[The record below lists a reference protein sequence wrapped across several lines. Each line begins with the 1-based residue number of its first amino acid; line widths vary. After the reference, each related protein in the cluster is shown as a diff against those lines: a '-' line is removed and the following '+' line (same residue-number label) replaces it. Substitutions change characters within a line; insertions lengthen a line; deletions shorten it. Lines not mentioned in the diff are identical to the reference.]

1 MIKGSKE
8 RSDVLNDLRRSKAKD
23 ISFNS
28 GRIFGSMC
36 TAPHPIALEAHT
48 LFHES
53 NLGNPGLCPGTVDL
67 ERDVI
72 SMLGGMLCLEPP
84 YGRVLSGG
92 TEANIT
98 AMYMAKKSTGRRK
111 VVFSKNAHFSVL
123 KAIKLLDLEPVE
135 IALDD
140 RYRMDTVQLREV
152 IDDDVMLVHAVA
164 GSTELGTVDDIET
177 VSRTAHGTR
186 LHVDAAFGGFV
197 LPFLDPEHLRTHDVG
212 AWDFRVG
219 GLGTM
224 TVDPHKM
231 GLSTIPS
238 GCIMYRN
245 RDALDALKVESHYLT
260 SPMSFTLA
268 GTRGSGAVA
277 ATWAVMRHLGSQ
289 GYRRIVKECMDNTRY
304 LGIRLKESGLER
316 VVDPVMNVVAFHHSK
331 PIMVDSMMRKQGYFI
346 STVKDPP
353 ALRFV
358 VMPHVTKEAIDRLV
372 PVLNRVLE
380 RI

>member
-1 MIKGSKE
+1 MNESTE
-8 RSDVLNDLRRSKAKD
+8 RLEIIEDLRRTKCKD

-36 TAPHPIALEAHT
+36 TEPHAIALEAHS

-72 SMLGGMLCLEPP
+72 AMLGGMLGLEPP

-111 VVFSKNAHFSVL
+111 VIFSKNAHFSVL

-135 IALDD
+135 IGLDD
-140 RYRMDTVQLREV
+140 RFRMDTMHLREV
-152 IDDDVMLVHAVA
+152 IDDDIMLIHAVA
-164 GSTELGTVDDIET
+164 GSTELGSVDDIEA
-177 VSRTAHGTR
+177 VSRIADDIR

-197 LPFLDPEHLRTHDVG
+197 LPFLDPEHLRTHRVG
-212 AWDFRVG
+212 AWDFRVE

-224 TVDPHKM
+224 TIDPHKM

-245 RDALDALKVESHYLT
+245 RDALDALKVDSPYLT

-277 ATWAVMRHLGSQ
+277 ATWAVMRHLGSE
-289 GYRRIVKECMDNTRY
+289 GYCRIVNECMGNTRY
-304 LGIRLKESGLER
+304 LEKRLEESGLER
-316 VVDPVMNVVAFHHSK
+316 VVDPVMNVVAFHHPK
-331 PIMVDSMMRKQGYFI
+331 PLLVDSMLRKQGYFI
-346 STVKDPP
+346 STVRDPP

-358 VMPHVTKEAIDRLV
+358 VMPHVTREAIDGLV
-372 PVLNRVLE
+372 PVMNRVLE